1 MSNDIQISERERE
14 ILRLVVTG
22 ATNQQIALQLD
33 ISVNTVKVHLRNIFS
48 KIGVVSR
55 TEAAAYALRHGI
67 VPMGTTAE
75 LQPTVELISAPE
87 QIELLEPPTVAEV
100 TLPEAAVTPT
110 TAESAAPSVAARKW
124 SWLSLVG
131 LLLLGAL
138 FSTLLLLWRR
148 DTVEQQPPATLPTAA
163 HSVANASRWS
173 TRAPLPLPRDY
184 MAIAAFDLQQEI
196 YVFGGLRQGRVSAEI
211 YRYDP
216 LNNLWVSIGE
226 QPDPVQHAAAVT
238 LRGKIYL
245 PGGEDADGTVQ
256 EQLAIY
262 DPRSRRWSLGPPLPE
277 PRSRYALVSWEG
289 RIYLIGGWD
298 GQAMRAEVFIFDPET
313 ERWSLGPELPRA
325 CRHASAVIAAGRLY
339 LIGGE
344 DAAGPLRDG
353 WRIDPGDEMTRGW
366 SGIAPLPQT
375 VKQPAAV
382 VQLGMP
388 LIFDPVGRT
397 GFRYDQAADAWQ
409 SFAIPDTAPIAS
421 SVVAL
426 DTGIYFVIGA
436 TSSQPGAVS
445 HYQPIF
451 TVFLP

>member
-55 TEAAAYALRHGI
+55 TEAAAYALRHGL
-67 VPMGTTAE
+67 VPMRTTAAP
-75 LQPTVELISAPE
+75 QPTAEPIGAPE
-87 QIELLEPPTVAEV
+87 QIAPPTVAE
-100 TLPEAAVTPT
+100 TALPEEVVT
-110 TAESAAPSVAARKW
+110 TAAAEPAPAPVR
-124 SWLSLVG
+124 SWPWLPLVG
-131 LLLLGAL
+131 LLLFGAL
-138 FSTLLLLWRR
+138 LSTLLLPWPR
-148 DTVEQQPPATLPTAA
+148 DAAEQPPLAALPTIPSSAT
-163 HSVANASRWS
+163 NTSRWS
-173 TRAPLPLPRDY
+173 SRAPLPSPRDH
-184 MAIAAFDLQQEI
+184 MALAAFDLQQEI
-196 YVFGGLRQGRVSAEI
+196 YLFGGLRQGRVSGEV

-216 LNNLWVSIGE
+216 LDNLWVSIGE

-245 PGGEDADGTVQ
+245 PGGEDTNGNVQ
-256 EQLAIY
+256 DRLTIY

-277 PRSRYALVSWEG
+277 PRSRYALVNWEG

-313 ERWSLGPELPRA
+313 ERWSQGPALPRA
-325 CRHASAVIAAGRLY
+325 CRHAGAVIAAGRLY

-344 DAAGPLRDG
+344 DATGPLRDG
-353 WRIDPGDEMTRGW
+353 WRLDPGDELIRGW
-366 SGIAPLPQT
+366 SGIAPLPEA
-375 VKQPAAV
+375 VGLPAAV
-382 VQLGMP
+382 AQLGMP

-409 SFAIPDTAPIAS
+409 SFTIPDATPIAS
-421 SVVAL
+421 SAVAL
-426 DTGIYFVIGA
+426 DTGIYFVTGM

-445 HYQPIF
+445 NYQPIF

>member
-67 VPMGTTAE
+67 VPMDTTAE
-75 LQPTVELISAPE
+75 LQPTTELISTPE
-87 QIELLEPPTVAEV
+87 QIELIEPPVVAEV
-100 TLPEAAVTPT
+100 TLPEVAVTT
-110 TAESAAPSVAARKW
+110 TAESATPPVAARRW
-124 SWLSLVG
+124 SWLPLVG
-131 LLLLGAL
+131 LLLLGL
-138 FSTLLLLWRR
+138 LLSTLLLLWRR
-148 DTVEQQPPATLPTAA
+148 DTAEQQPPATLPTTPSSAA
-163 HSVANASRWS
+163 NSSRWS
-173 TRAPLPLPRDY
+173 ARAPLPLPRDH

-196 YVFGGLRQGRVSAEI
+196 YIFGGLRQGRVSAEI

-216 LNNLWVSIGE
+216 LDNLWVSIGE
-226 QPDPVQHAAAVT
+226 QPNPVQHAAAVT

-245 PGGEDADGTVQ
+245 PGGEDANGAVQ
-256 EQLAIY
+256 DRLAIY
-262 DPRSRRWSLGPPLPE
+262 DPRSRRWSLGPSLPE

-313 ERWSLGPELPRA
+313 ERWSLGPVLPRA

-344 DAAGPLRDG
+344 DTTGSLRDG
-353 WRIDPGDEMTRGW
+353 WRLDPGDELTRGW
-366 SGIAPLPQT
+366 SGIAPLPQA
-375 VKQPAAV
+375 VKLPAAV
-382 VQLGMP
+382 TQLGMP

-397 GFRYDQAADAWQ
+397 GFRYDQSADAWQ
-409 SFAIPDTAPIAS
+409 PFTIPDTAMVAS
-421 SVVAL
+421 SAVAL
-426 DTGIYFVIGA
+426 DTGIYFVTGA

>member
-22 ATNQQIALQLD
+22 ATNQQIALKLD

-55 TEAAAYALRHGI
+55 TEAAAYALRRGI
-67 VPMGTTAE
+67 VPMGTTVE
-75 LQPTVELISAPE
+75 LQPTAEISAPE
-87 QIELLEPPTVAEV
+87 QIDLIEPPVVA
-100 TLPEAAVTPT
+100 LPEAAVAT
-110 TAESAAPSVAARKW
+110 TAEESAAPPLPARRW
-124 SWLSLVG
+124 SWLPLVG

-138 FSTLLLLWRR
+138 LSTLLLLWRR
-148 DTVEQQPPATLPTAA
+148 DTAEQQPPAMLPTAPSSAA
-163 HSVANASRWS
+163 HSSRWS
-173 TRAPLPLPRDY
+173 TRAPLPLPRDH

-196 YVFGGLRQGRVSAEI
+196 YIFGGLRQGRVSAEI

-226 QPDPVQHAAAVT
+226 QPNPVQHAAAVT

-256 EQLAIY
+256 DRLAIY
-262 DPRSRRWSLGPPLPE
+262 DPRNRRWSLGPPLPE

-298 GQAMRAEVFIFDPET
+298 GQTMRAEVFIFDPET
-313 ERWSLGPELPRA
+313 ERWSLGPALPLA

-353 WRIDPGDEMTRGW
+353 WRLDPGDELTRGW
-366 SGIAPLPQT
+366 SSIAPLPQA
-375 VKQPAAV
+375 VKLPAAV
-382 VQLGMP
+382 TQLGMP
-388 LIFDPVGRT
+388 LIFDPVGST
-397 GFRYDQAADAWQ
+397 GFRYDQSADAWQ
-409 SFAIPDTAPIAS
+409 LFTIPDTATVAS

-426 DTGIYFVIGA
+426 DTGIYFVTGA